1 MKQGEDELQPAV
13 EAALRTF
20 LQLLMR
26 WNTSINL
33 VAPADEATLWSRH
46 VLDSAQ
52 LLHLLPPGTGPI
64 LDLGSGAGFPGMV
77 LAIAASRPTHLVES
91 DKRKAAFLAEACR
104 VLGLPN
110 VQIWPVRIEAASPPP
125 ASVLTARALA
135 PLPDLLAYAH
145 RLLAPDGVAIFPKG
159 RTVQDELTAA
169 ARAWTMR
176 VERFASRTDPTA
188 AILRLSEIRPAG
200 VHA

>member
-1 MKQGEDELQPAV
+1 MKQGGVGV
-13 EAALRTF
+13 EPSTEVALRTF
-20 LQLLMR
+20 FELLIR
-26 WNTSINL
+26 WNARINL
-33 VAPADEATLWSRH
+33 VAQADEATLWSRH
-46 VLDSAQ
+46 VLDSMQ
-52 LLHLLPPGTGPI
+52 LLQVVPPGGGPI
-64 LDLGSGAGFPGMV
+64 LDLGAGAGFPGMV
-77 LAIAASRPTHLVES
+77 LAIATGRPTHLVES

-110 VQIWPVRIEAASPPP
+110 VQIWPIRIEAASPPP

-169 ARAWTMR
+169 AQAWTMR